1 MKKVFNILI
10 VDDHPVVLEGYT
22 NFIKWHFKEHPVFS
36 FNIASATSID
46 KTVELISNIVPQNT
60 FDIVLLDISLP
71 DGNTT
76 KMHSG
81 EDLGLFLKSKLP
93 NVKIIAIT
101 ALNDT
106 VMLLNIIKKLSPHGL
121 LIKSDTDGEVL
132 TTAIKS
138 IIKGCDYYSQTIVEL
153 FKKRV
158 SQNIV
163 LDDLDI
169 QLLVELAN
177 GAKMKEL
184 EQLLPLTKSGI
195 DKRRRL
201 LKEKLNLQSN
211 SDRDLVLK
219 AKEKGFI

>member
-10 VDDHPVVLEGYT
+10 VDDHPMIIEGYSNT
-22 NFIKWHFKEHPVFS
+22 IKWHFKEHPVFS
-36 FNIASATSID
+36 FNIESTTSID
-46 KTVELISNIVPQNT
+46 ETVNLVNNILPQNK
-60 FDIVLLDISLP
+60 FNLVLLDISLP
-71 DGNTT
+71 NGNTI

-81 EDLGLFLKSKLP
+81 EDLGLFIKSKLP
-93 NVKIIAIT
+93 DVKIIAIT

-106 VMLLNIIKKLSPHGL
+106 VRLLNIIKKLGPHGL

-132 TTAIKS
+132 TTAIKNV
-138 IIKGCDYYSQTIVEL
+138 IKGRDYYSHSIVEL

-169 QLLVELAN
+169 QLLVELSN

-184 EQLLPLTKSGI
+184 QELFPLTKSGLE
-195 DKRRRL
+195 KRIRL
-201 LKEKLNLQSN
+201 LRKKIGSQDSSN
-211 SDRDLVLK
+211 RDLVIK
-219 AKEKGFI
+219 AKENGFI

>member
-1 MKKVFNILI
+1 
-10 VDDHPVVLEGYT
+10 
-22 NFIKWHFKEHPVFS
+22 
-36 FNIASATSID
+36 
-46 KTVELISNIVPQNT
+46 
-60 FDIVLLDISLP
+60 
-71 DGNTT
+71 
-76 KMHSG
+76 
-81 EDLGLFLKSKLP
+81 
-93 NVKIIAIT
+93 
-101 ALNDT
+101 
-106 VMLLNIIKKLSPHGL
+106 
-121 LIKSDTDGEVL
+121 
-132 TTAIKS
+132 
-138 IIKGCDYYSQTIVEL
+138 
-153 FKKRV
+153 V

-169 QLLVELAN
+169 QLLVELSN

>member
-1 MKKVFNILI
+1 
-10 VDDHPVVLEGYT
+10 
-22 NFIKWHFKEHPVFS
+22 
-36 FNIASATSID
+36 
-46 KTVELISNIVPQNT
+46 
-60 FDIVLLDISLP
+60 
-71 DGNTT
+71 
-76 KMHSG
+76 
-81 EDLGLFLKSKLP
+81 
-93 NVKIIAIT
+93 
-101 ALNDT
+101 
-106 VMLLNIIKKLSPHGL
+106 
-121 LIKSDTDGEVL
+121 
-132 TTAIKS
+132 
-138 IIKGCDYYSQTIVEL
+138 
-153 FKKRV
+153 
-158 SQNIV
+158 